1 MDTCLAIFSYE
12 MYFLMLEDITSMGKD
27 SIYVLTKVIFS
38 VAK

>member
-1 MDTCLAIFSYE
+1 MDIRLAIFSCE

-27 SIYVLTKVIFS
+27 SVYVFTKVIFS